1 MNLDTAQRLL
11 ESLHLFVASLRDQ
24 FSQFEKASQDVK
36 GVTQFYHHEKQQ
48 VRKRKT
54 LADES
59 TENDAM
65 LNGSQRFKV
74 ETYNVIID
82 RLLSCLAKRIDAYRD
97 LNGLFGVL
105 FDSDTDCD
113 SVRKRAAALSSTYP
127 DGLDKAFGDE
137 LIQFKNFVREEKK
150 RPPEEML
157 QIL

>member
-24 FSQFEKASQDVK
+24 FSQFEKVSQDVK
-36 GVTQFYHHEKQQ
+36 GVTQ

-127 DGLDKAFGDE
+127 DGLDKAFGD
-137 LIQFKNFVREEKK
+137 
-150 RPPEEML
+150 
-157 QIL
+157 